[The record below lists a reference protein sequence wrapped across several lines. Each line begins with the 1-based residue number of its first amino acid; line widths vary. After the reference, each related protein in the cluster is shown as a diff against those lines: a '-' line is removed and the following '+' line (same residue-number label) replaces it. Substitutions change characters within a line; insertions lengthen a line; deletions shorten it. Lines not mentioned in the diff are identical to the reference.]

1 METSPLNPHLRTA
14 ERYQRYASLAEASFW
29 VPVFFIYFAALLP
42 LSDVLVLEGLYF
54 LCVVL
59 VEVPSGWIGDRIG
72 RRPTLLVGASFMA
85 VSHLLLLA
93 GPTLVGVSMAGGPE
107 PGRTSLF
114 LVFAI
119 GQGLRAAG
127 IAFRSGTD
135 TALHHDSLEAGGAVQ
150 EFADREARAAKRRFL
165 GASLAALI
173 GGGIAMIDLRLPY
186 LLSFIVAVLMFIVV
200 WGMREPNTAD
210 SRTKAQ
216 LPRQIASCVG
226 QWRQGILL
234 LLFVYVAMMLVL
246 NHIPYEYFQ
255 PYIKSVLHA
264 DWSEQV
270 AIPAITGLHVAV
282 TFWLASLAGAR
293 SIRLRNRIGLWGVLL
308 VATALQ
314 AVTIGLMAWVLSPII
329 VGVLLLRSCPRAIM
343 TPPLNAAVTGAV
355 PVTIRATYLSMQ
367 SLAGRLAFSLTL
379 FMLTMAVAAGAT
391 DDWAGIREQLLW
403 STWIGAAGF
412 AAVLVVCVL
421 RGRRDDHTGSMA
433 ATAAKSTS

>member
-1 METSPLNPHLRTA
+1 METGPLNPHLRTA

-42 LSDVLVLEGLYF
+42 LADVLVLEGLYF

-72 RRPTLLVGASFMA
+72 RRPTLLVGASLMA
-85 VSHLLLLA
+85 VSHLLLFA
-93 GPTLVGVSMAGGPE
+93 GPTIVGISMAGGPE
-107 PGRTSLF
+107 PGRTALF
-114 LVFAI
+114 VVFAI

-150 EFADREARAAKRRFL
+150 EFADREARVAKRRFL

-186 LLSFIVAVLMFIVV
+186 LLSFIVAMLMFIVV

-264 DWSEQV
+264 DWSEQM
-270 AIPAITGLHVAV
+270 ATPAVIGLHVAV

-308 VATALQ
+308 AATALQ

-379 FMLTMAVAAGAT
+379 FVLTMAVSAGAT
-391 DDWAGIREQLLW
+391 DNWAGIREQLLW

-421 RGRRDDHTGSMA
+421 RGRRDDHTGSA
-433 ATAAKSTS
+433 ASTEAKSTS